1 MVGKPSLPPLRFDAL
16 KRGTAVRHPSDFEH
30 RVGAS
35 GAEVCIFGAGF
46 NTIVLCA
53 ALVTLVVV
61 KAHKIPIA
69 GLQHDGCEFPAGGD
83 GARQE
88 IGFIFDAT
96 ADPDGNMRGWIPDE
110 VVDNFIA
117 LS

>member
-1 MVGKPSLPPLRFDAL
+1 MVGKPSLPPLRFDTL
-16 KRGTAVRHPSDFEH
+16 KCRTTVRHSSDFEC

-35 GAEVCIFGAGF
+35 GAVVRIFGACF
-46 NTIVLCA
+46 NPIVLRA
-53 ALVTLVVV
+53 TLITLVVV

-69 GLQHDGCEFPAGGD
+69 GLQHDSCEFPAGGD
-83 GARQE
+83 GTRQE
-88 IGFIFDAT
+88 IGFIFDAA